1 MSEENQ
7 DINVFAQTNFRN
19 IMRKFGIK
27 LDDRRRHVY
36 IVGKTGMGKS
46 VLQENMIFNDIRAG
60 HGVAVVDPHGDLV
73 EGILDIIPSHRVNDV
88 VYFNPSDVDYPV
100 AFNPLESVD
109 PKYRHLVASGL
120 VGVFKKIWADSWG
133 PRLEY
138 ILRNCILALLEY
150 PNSTLLG
157 ITRILVDKYYRK
169 KVLEKVSDP
178 VVRSFWIDEYENYN
192 EKFRTEAISPIQNK
206 IGQFLSS
213 SVIRNIVGQPRSTID
228 LREIMDSHKI
238 LLLNL
243 SKGRVGEDNS
253 GLLGAMMITKMQLA
267 AMSRID
273 TPEEERQDFFLYV
286 DEFQNFA
293 TESFAN
299 ILSEARKYRLNI
311 IIAHQ
316 YIEQLGDVVKAAVF
330 GNVGTMILFRVG
342 AEDAEF
348 LAKEF
353 GPTFTEE
360 DLVSLPKYHIY
371 LKLMIDGVTSDPFSA
386 VTLPPVAIKNKNRDK
401 IINVSRER
409 YGKLRQQVEDKIL
422 RWAGVEDLFKE
433 TAGQESKSLDP
444 EEMRYKNSKYEKN
457 ITELPAEQMP
467 RLNLTSERQ
476 ELFEA
481 ECWVCHRKLQL
492 PFKPDGIRP
501 IYCKDDMKKVRQGL
515 IPKPKPPLVVKAA
528 DKPKDDPPPSLPTV
542 PDETKTDNLSTAD
555 ALPKVNSVKLSAA
568 ALLTKV
574 NKPNQ
579 VESTIGQLGGLTA
592 KKPVRPVSPTETTL
606 RPYDVLASSGSN
618 PPQPRVIKPGEVI
631 RFD

>member
-1 MSEENQ
+1 MSTDQLQN
-7 DINVFAQTNFRN
+7 INVFAQTNFRN
-19 IMRKFGIK
+19 MQRKFGIK
-27 LDDRRRHVY
+27 TDDRRRHVY
-36 IVGKTGMGKS
+36 IIGKTGMGKS
-46 VLQENMIFNDIRAG
+46 VLEENMIFNDIRAG
-60 HGVAVVDPHGDLV
+60 HGLAIVDPHGDLA
-73 EGILDIIPSHRVNDV
+73 EAILDVIPSHRVNDV

-138 ILRNCILALLEY
+138 ILRNAILALLEY

-178 VVRSFWIDEYENYN
+178 VVRSFWIDEYDNYN

-213 SVIRNIVGQPRSTID
+213 SIIRNIVGQPKSTID
-228 LREIMDSHKI
+228 LREIMDNKKI
-238 LLLNL
+238 LILNL

-253 GLLGAMMITKMQLA
+253 GLLGAMMITKIQLS

-273 TPEEERQDFFLYV
+273 TLEEAREDFFLYV

-311 IIAHQ
+311 TIAHQ

-330 GNVGTMILFRVG
+330 GNVGTMITFRVG

-348 LAKEF
+348 LEKEF

-360 DLVSLPKYHIY
+360 DLVGLPKYHIY
-371 LKLMIDGVTSDPFSA
+371 LKLMIDGITSESFSA
-386 VTLPPVAIKNKNRDK
+386 VTLPPVATKNKNREK
-401 IINVSRER
+401 IIKVSRER
-409 YGKLRQQVEDKIL
+409 YSKTRQQVEEKIL
-422 RWAGVEDLFKE
+422 RWAGVEDVFKE
-433 TAGQESKSLDP
+433 TATAESGSLD
-444 EEMRYKNSKYEKN
+444 EE
-457 ITELPAEQMP
+457 ELRFKHKSAAPSQSAEVDMP
-467 RLNLTSERQ
+467 RLNLTKTVQ
-476 ELFEA
+476 DLYEA

-501 IYCKDDMKKVRQGL
+501 IYCKEDMKKVRQGL
-515 IPKPKPPLVVKAA
+515 ITKPKPPLVVVQGQPLNGVP
-528 DKPKDDPPPSLPTV
+528 DSLPTV
-542 PDETKTDNLSTAD
+542 EEEDYNKIKKPTDVDDFNSNSTATSSKKITGVKKNKEIKLSPD
-555 ALPKVNSVKLSAA
+555 KLIDPLPKVVSLSAD
-568 ALLTKV
+568 KPQII
-574 NKPNQ
+574 KPNQ
-579 VESTIGQLGGLTA
+579 VIHFE
-592 KKPVRPVSPTETTL
+592 E
-606 RPYDVLASSGSN
+606 
-618 PPQPRVIKPGEVI
+618 
-631 RFD
+631 